1 MRVFSV
7 GPDGRFAEYEQLPF
21 EADHVES
28 ELEEWLE
35 ANPDGI
41 LDDSPLL
48 IVGRQVPTDLGKSI
62 DLLGVDREGNVVV
75 VELKRDRTPRDVVA
89 QALEYAAF
97 AARLDVDELEGILGE
112 YRPDGTSDLADQ
124 HREYFDQAEA
134 VAFNKDQR
142 IVVVGQQVTPEIR
155 QTASFLNSKG
165 IQVTC
170 VEFTFFRDAG
180 GRRLLSQEIVVGRE
194 HEKPRGTTKRQSVFS
209 SEGEFM
215 DACDEH
221 GAAVFARIFDWA
233 RGKSLKI
240 NLGTAGCSVN
250 VVVDEKPVPVCQ
262 AYSLISKKYGQSLCT
277 ALGSDHWGI
286 RTMKPPAE
294 VVDQLRKSAEQTGL
308 FARAGGFIDLKCPID
323 RAFEETEVDA
333 LVEWCES
340 MEQAICEQAGAQ
352 APGRQ

>member
-7 GPDGRFAEYEQLPF
+7 GSDGRFTEYERLPF

-28 ELEEWLE
+28 DLEGWLE

-41 LDDSPLL
+41 LEDGPLL

-89 QALEYAAF
+89 QALEYAAY
-97 AARLDVDELEGILGE
+97 AARLDVDELESILGE
-112 YRPDGTSDLADQ
+112 YRPDGQPDLADQ
-124 HREYFDQAEA
+124 HREYFDQVEP

-142 IVVVGQQVTPEIR
+142 IVIVSQQVTPEIV
-155 QTASFLNSKG
+155 QTALFLNSKG

-180 GRRLLSQEIVVGRE
+180 GGRLLSQETVVGRE

-221 GAAVFARIFDWA
+221 GAVVFARIFDWA

-240 NLGTAGCSVN
+240 NPGTAGCSVN
-250 VVVDEKPVPVCQ
+250 VVVDGKPVAVCN
-262 AYSLISKKYGQSLCT
+262 AYSLLSKRYGQSLCT
-277 ALGSDHWGI
+277 SLGSDHWGI
-286 RTMKPPAE
+286 RSIGAPRK
-294 VVDQLRKSAEQTGL
+294 VVDQLRKSAEQTEL
-308 FARAGGFIDLKCPID
+308 FARADGFIDLKCTID
-323 RAFEETEVDA
+323 RKFEVAEVDA
-333 LVEWCES
+333 LITWCDS
-340 MEQAICEQAGAQ
+340 VALAIREHAGEP
-352 APGRQ
+352 APSRQ